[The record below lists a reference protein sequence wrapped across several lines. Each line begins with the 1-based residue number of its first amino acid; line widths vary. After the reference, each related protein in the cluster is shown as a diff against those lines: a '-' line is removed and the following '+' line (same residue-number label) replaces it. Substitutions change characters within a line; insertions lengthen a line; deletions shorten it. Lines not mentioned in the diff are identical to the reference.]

1 VISGDRLRN
10 KQQGPAYRP
19 GRAGCIHREAAE
31 FVPQLSERGLF
42 VKTLHPRPRGPKHPV
57 AFILKKKIVRVE
69 AQVLYAYGFEE
80 GPPRTPAWG

>member
-1 VISGDRLRN
+1 VSSGDRLRN
-10 KQQGPAYRP
+10 KQQGPACRP

-31 FVPQLSERGLF
+31 FVNQLSERGLF
-42 VKTLHPRPRGPKHPV
+42 VKTLHPRPLGSKHSV

-80 GPPRTPAWG
+80 GPSKDPGMG